1 MYYSLT
7 FEFLFL
13 QKQLK
18 KQEMIMIKVKII
30 LRAAWHSVE
39 RAS

>member
-18 KQEMIMIKVKII
+18 NQEMIMIKVKII
-30 LRAAWHSVE
+30 LRAA
-39 RAS
+39 